1 MISTMRGQTAQR
13 RSLWRRLRRGEGLVA
28 MLFISPWIIGFLWFQ
43 FYPIIGSIYY
53 SLTEYNIMQAPI
65 FIGLA
70 NYVNLFQND
79 DLFVKA
85 LTNTAIYTVFSV
97 PLDLA
102 VAFFFALLLNLGI
115 PGRAFFRT
123 AFYFPAVIPSVAVA
137 ILWTMLFNAQ
147 GGLVNVALGLF
158 GINPIPWLTSPDW
171 AMPSLILLSAWGIGP
186 VVVIFLAGL
195 QDVPRVLYEAAQIDG
210 AGPFHL
216 VRHVTLPMISPVIL
230 FNLVI
235 GVINALQAFTLP
247 YVLFGNGGN
256 PGGPLN
262 SALLYSVQLFQ
273 VGFKQFQMGY
283 AAAMAWILFVIIFV
297 LSLISMRLSLRLV
310 HYE

>member
-1 MISTMRGQTAQR
+1 MIGTMPRSAASRGSAWQ
-13 RSLWRRLRRGEGLVA
+13 RLRRSEFPVA
-28 MLFISPWIIGFLWFQ
+28 LLFISPWIVGFLWFQ
-43 FYPIIGSIYY
+43 LYPIVGSIYY
-53 SLTEYNIMQAPI
+53 SFTSYNIMQPPV
-65 FIGLA
+65 FIGLS
-70 NYVNLFQND
+70 NFQILFGQD
-79 DLFVKA
+79 PLFRQA
-85 LTNTAIYTVFSV
+85 LTNTLIFTAVSV
-97 PLDLA
+97 PLNLTI
-102 VAFFFALLLNLGI
+102 AFIFALLLNQNI
-115 PGRAFFRT
+115 PGRAIFRT
-123 AFYFPAVIPSVAVA
+123 CFYFPSIVPSVAMGT
-137 ILWTMLFNAQ
+137 LWIMLLRTR
-147 GGLVNVALGLF
+147 GGLVNVFLGFF
-158 GINPIPWLTSPDW
+158 GIHEIAWLSDPNWT
-171 AMPSLILLSAWGIGP
+171 MPALILVGTWTVGP
-186 VVVIFLAGL
+186 TVVIFLAGL

-216 VRHVTLPMISPVIL
+216 VRHVTLPMISPIIL